1 MHDRRF
7 CGKTAYIVECLVA
20 VARSPIEIRYLCPK
34 NPVSNSQGRSANT
47 QNTQKKINRET
58 MSETVCT
65 GTIALECKPK
75 PTPPPPPPPPKP
87 KPSQPTFYYLLAVL
101 GLLVLSGANAATYYG
116 SSSTACHTNDCHE
129 PKVHHH
135 KRILKHGSKG
145 EDVKRLQ
152 KVLLARGFCP
162 RNFVPDGVF
171 GPTTQKAVKQFQ
183 RQANLRADGVV
194 GRETWDRI
202 FASS

>member
-1 MHDRRF
+1 MV
-7 CGKTAYIVECLVA
+7 GKD
-20 VARSPIEIRYLCPK
+20 
-34 NPVSNSQGRSANT
+34 
-47 QNTQKKINRET
+47 
-58 MSETVCT
+58 
-65 GTIALECKPK
+65 
-75 PTPPPPPPPPKP
+75 
-87 KPSQPTFYYLLAVL
+87 TFSILLAIL
-101 GLLVLSGANAATYYG
+101 FLLVLAGIGGGSANVA
-116 SSSTACHTNDCHE
+116 SSNEICAPHDDCRE
-129 PKVHHH
+129 PERRPH
-135 KRILKHGSKG
+135 KPHRRILKHGSKG